1 MLAAGWQGRG
11 CDGTPLSPPAL
22 QPGRSLALQWGS
34 QSLWV
39 AGMGTPLYE
48 PRRLDVT
55 AMEVCVL
62 EQQGCAHQAPS
73 AALAPAPSPQSW
85 HRAVRSS
92 ATPGITFTFRRK
104 RGSEKSPAMPSGV
117 TRCRSG
123 RAAAHLLPAWSDLVC
138 LPSPKQTV
146 LKHVGGVVFGKS
158 PPFAYKSCFLVQD
171 FQHPVPSKQHC
182 RGVAGGFQKY
192 VVFLTQCLSTGFIH
206 RLQQHRP
213 TGTRWLCCA
222 QPSPSC

>member
-22 QPGRSLALQWGS
+22 QPGRSLALQRGS

-39 AGMGTPLYE
+39 AGMGTPLSE
-48 PRRLDVT
+48 PRGLDVT

-92 ATPGITFTFRRK
+92 ATPGI
-104 RGSEKSPAMPSGV
+104 GSEKSPAMPSGV

-123 RAAAHLLPAWSDLVC
+123 RAVAHLLPAWSDLVC

-146 LKHVGGVVFGKS
+146 LKCVGGGCVWQIPLF
-158 PPFAYKSCFLVQD
+158 
-171 FQHPVPSKQHC
+171 
-182 RGVAGGFQKY
+182 
-192 VVFLTQCLSTGFIH
+192 CL
-206 RLQQHRP
+206 
-213 TGTRWLCCA
+213 
-222 QPSPSC
+222 